1 VKGKKSCGNCRAIR
15 VSSLKFAYRKTVRAV
30 YVVLAAVGDVL
41 DCEAR
46 SRTRSLYFP
55 FGSVPMFPRC
65 LAEGPFSLG
74 ADVGSSSNSSSSFAG
89 AQTAVSDALSVCLT
103 LSDDGSLGHVV
114 KLCPSRVRVDHQL
127 TYDVVDA
134 DLGLGPGLCQY
145 DDLQLIYEA
154 ARMRWAAT
162 VAWHGSK
169 ELHEAQVSAA

>member
-1 VKGKKSCGNCRAIR
+1 M
-15 VSSLKFAYRKTVRAV
+15 AV
-30 YVVLAAVGDVL
+30 LFDCAVAGDVL

-74 ADVGSSSNSSSSFAG
+74 ADASSSSNSAAG
-89 AQTAVSDALSVCLT
+89 AESAVSDALSVCIT
-103 LSDDGSLGHVV
+103 LSDDGSLGKIV
-114 KLCPSRVRVDHQL
+114 KLCLSRVRVSHQL

-145 DDLQLIYEA
+145 EDLQLIYEA
-154 ARMRWAAT
+154 ARLR
-162 VAWHGSK
+162 
-169 ELHEAQVSAA
+169 